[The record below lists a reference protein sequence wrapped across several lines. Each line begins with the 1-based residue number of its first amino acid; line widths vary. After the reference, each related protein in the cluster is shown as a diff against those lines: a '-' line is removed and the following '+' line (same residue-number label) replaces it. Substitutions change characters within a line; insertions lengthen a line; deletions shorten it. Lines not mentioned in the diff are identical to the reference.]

1 MPQKGKTRK
10 HLLSSP
16 CIDSFLLISLLVV
29 LQFSTALMRQSC
41 CQVVWMGCKSS
52 SLVGLVWKVYSIL
65 SPLSASMNNECVFR
79 NGEKIKDIIRRSKA
93 SMSPITSPAAAVSNH
108 FHSVS
113 GSVKSPINFMTEVFI
128 TEGGDVKPPSECNCS
143 ETTF

>member
-1 MPQKGKTRK
+1 
-10 HLLSSP
+10 
-16 CIDSFLLISLLVV
+16 
-29 LQFSTALMRQSC
+29 
-41 CQVVWMGCKSS
+41 
-52 SLVGLVWKVYSIL
+52 
-65 SPLSASMNNECVFR
+65 
-79 NGEKIKDIIRRSKA
+79 
-93 SMSPITSPAAAVSNH
+93 MSPITSPAAAVSNH